1 MLSICIPVF
10 NIVPLRLIKQLS
22 EQISNE
28 NIEAE
33 ILLLDDASPNNIKD
47 DLNKAQTIPKVSLH
61 QASQNLGRAV
71 ARNRLAELAKYQYLL
86 FMDCDSGIEN
96 KKYLHNYIKNA
107 RPNTV
112 CCGGTSYETTKPQK
126 SLMLRWKYGHQRESK
141 SARTRN
147 KNPYYAFT
155 THHFLIDKNTFKAI
169 KFDSS
174 IQGYGH
180 EDSMFG
186 LALKK
191 HSIPIIHIDNPLLH
205 LGLEPASVFLKKSE
219 QAVKNLK
226 TLYFKHK
233 SDTDFIKSIQLLRFY
248 EKQQKFKLILFW
260 KMVFMFTKPFIK
272 IQLQSNNPSL
282 KLFDFYKFGIFITY
296 RTKSQANKNA

>member
-1 MLSICIPVF
+1 MLSICIPVY
-10 NIVPLRLIKQLS
+10 NLVPLKLIEQLS
-22 EQISNE
+22 EQISYE
-28 NIEAE
+28 KIEAE

-47 DLNKAQTIPKVSLH
+47 DLNKAQSIPSVSVH
-61 QASQNLGRAV
+61 QAPRNLGRSI
-71 ARNRLAELAKYQYLL
+71 ARNRLAELAKYEYLL

-96 KKYLHNYIKNA
+96 KEYLHNYIKNA

-112 CCGGTSYETTKPQK
+112 CCGGTSYENTKPPK
-126 SLMLRWKYGHQRESK
+126 LFMLRWKYGHQRESK
-141 SARTRN
+141 SAKKRN
-147 KNPYYAFT
+147 KNPHYAFT
-155 THHFLIDKNTFKAI
+155 THHFLIDKNIFQTI
-169 KFDSS
+169 KFDTS

-191 HSIPIIHIDNPLLH
+191 HGIPINHIDNPLLH
-205 LGLEPASVFLKKSE
+205 LGLEPTAVFLQKSE

-233 SDTDFIKSIQLLRFY
+233 SDTDFINSIQLLRFY

-260 KMVFMFTKPFIK
+260 KMVFMFTKTFIK

-282 KLFDFYKFGIFITY
+282 KLFDFYKFGKFISYKTDL
-296 RTKSQANKNA
+296 QAKRNS

>member
-1 MLSICIPVF
+1 MLSICIPIY
-10 NIVPLRLIKQLS
+10 NIVPLKLIKHLS
-22 EQISNE
+22 EQISYE

-33 ILLLDDASPNNIKD
+33 ILLLDDASPDNIQD
-47 DLNKAQTIPKVSLH
+47 DLNKAKTIPEVSVH
-61 QASQNLGRAV
+61 QASQNLGRSI
-71 ARNRLAELAKYQYLL
+71 ARNRLAEIANYSYLL

-107 RPNTV
+107 KPNTV
-112 CCGGTSYETTKPQK
+112 CCGGTDYEIEKPQK
-126 SLMLRWKYGHQRESK
+126 SFMLRWKYGHQRESK

-169 KFDSS
+169 KFDTS

-191 HSIPIIHIDNPLLH
+191 HNIPILHIDNPLLH
-205 LGLEPASVFLKKSE
+205 LGLEPASVFIKKTE
-219 QAVKNLK
+219 HALKNLK
-226 TLYFKHK
+226 MLYIKHQ
-233 SDTDFIKSIQLLRFY
+233 SESDFIASNQLLSFY
-248 EKQQKFKLILFW
+248 KKQRKLRLIWFW
-260 KMVFMFTKPFIK
+260 KIVFSLSKPLIK
-272 IQLQSNNPSL
+272 IQLHSKNPSL
-282 KLFDFYKFGIFITY
+282 KLFDFYKFVYFIT
-296 RTKSQANKNA
+296 KINH